1 MKTTWRNKWF
11 ERFDNVTLLVCFFF
25 VVETLWNMI
34 QFSHLIV
41 CCSLQ
46 IIQQQKHPRDAKY
59 YNKFNVSSHFY
70 ERKKRI
76 YLSHSL
82 GRFICNY
89 ICFFIHTHMDTLS
102 IYFFSSLLCSI
113 FNTIII
119 HLNHWHRWST
129 NFHISIAPQ
138 MPSCNK
144 LLIHY
149 KTHHNPDIAST
160 AFLDGY
166 TKTETWLGNF
176 LWMQIYFHFTSWTL
190 FFSFHFPCGFNE
202 SERWSKIILILYS
215 WIQLMKSVIVLLA
228 SGTFSFFANFN

>member
-1 MKTTWRNKWF
+1 M
-11 ERFDNVTLLVCFFF
+11 FFF
-25 VVETLWNMI
+25 VVETVWNMI

-76 YLSHSL
+76 YLSRSL
-82 GRFICNY
+82 GLFMCNY

-102 IYFFSSLLCSI
+102 IYFFLLLLCSI

-129 NFHISIAPQ
+129 NFYISIAPL

-144 LLIHY
+144 LLIHL
-149 KTHHNPDIAST
+149 KTHHNPKLHRLPFLTVIQKLKRDSEIFYECRFIFISRLELSFFRFIFRAVSTKAS
-160 AFLDGY
+160 ADP
-166 TKTETWLGNF
+166 KW
-176 LWMQIYFHFTSWTL
+176 
-190 FFSFHFPCGFNE
+190 
-202 SERWSKIILILYS
+202 LILYS

-228 SGTFSFFANFN
+228 SGTFTFFAHFN